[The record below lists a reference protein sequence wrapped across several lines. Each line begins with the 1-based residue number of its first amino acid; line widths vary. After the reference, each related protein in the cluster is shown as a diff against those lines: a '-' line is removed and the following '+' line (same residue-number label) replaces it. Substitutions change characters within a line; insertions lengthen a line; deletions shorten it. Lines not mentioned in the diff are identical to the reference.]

1 RQVNTEGGTRI
12 EISPPDLA
20 AFTRLYELLD
30 LPLPELT
37 AAVEALRA
45 TSTQAANDPMP
56 SPTPLLPRKL
66 AHLAWFGISP
76 ASLAA
81 LEPHVTVLP
90 QRTTLN
96 LNTAHVRT
104 LAASVPGLDLA
115 LAQLLVTERE
125 RRPFIQMEDA
135 ARILNS
141 ESVQFSQRH
150 HGTRSRYFEIRGR
163 LRLDDAVVEERSL
176 VVRNNLEIR
185 VLWRERI

>member
-1 RQVNTEGGTRI
+1 
-12 EISPPDLA
+12 
-20 AFTRLYELLD
+20 
-30 LPLPELT
+30 
-37 AAVEALRA
+37 
-45 TSTQAANDPMP
+45 M
-56 SPTPLLPRKL
+56 
-66 AHLAWFGISP
+66 
-76 ASLAA
+76 
-81 LEPHVTVLP
+81 
-90 QRTTLN
+90 
-96 LNTAHVRT
+96 
-104 LAASVPGLDLA
+104 PGLDLA